1 VKVFNQTLT
10 IETKGFS
17 HIIDITNQLESAV
30 EESGI
35 ENGTALVF
43 VPGSTGGVTTIEY
56 EPGLLKDFPEL
67 MEKLIPSN
75 RSYHHDQTW
84 HDGNGFSHLRSSL
97 IGTSLV
103 LPIYRGSVIH
113 GTWQQV
119 VIVDFDNRPRRRN
132 VVIHLLG
139 E

>member
-17 HIIDITNQLESAV
+17 HVIDITNQLESAV

-35 ENGTALVF
+35 ENGIALVF

-103 LPIYRGSVIH
+103 LPIYKGSVIH

>member
-1 VKVFNQTLT
+1 MKVFNQTLT

-35 ENGTALVF
+35 ENGIALVF

-75 RSYHHDQTW
+75 RSYYHDQTW

>member
-35 ENGTALVF
+35 TNGIALVF

>member
-1 VKVFNQTLT
+1 MKVFNQTLT

-17 HIIDITNQLESAV
+17 HIIDITNQLESSV

-35 ENGTALVF
+35 TNGIALVF

-84 HDGNGFSHLRSSL
+84 HDGKGFSHLRSSL

>member
-1 VKVFNQTLT
+1 MKVFNQTLT

-17 HIIDITNQLESAV
+17 HVIDITNQLESAV

-35 ENGTALVF
+35 ENGIALVF

-67 MEKLIPSN
+67 MEKLVPSN
-75 RSYHHDQTW
+75 RSYHHDMTW

>member
-1 VKVFNQTLT
+1 MKVFNQTLT

-35 ENGTALVF
+35 TNGIALVF

-75 RSYHHDQTW
+75 RSYYHDQTW

>member
-35 ENGTALVF
+35 TNGIALVF

-75 RSYHHDQTW
+75 RSYYHDQTW

>member
-1 VKVFNQTLT
+1 MKVFNQTLT

>member
-1 VKVFNQTLT
+1 MKVFNQTLT

-35 ENGTALVF
+35 ENGIALVF

>member
-1 VKVFNQTLT
+1 MKVFNQTLT
-10 IETKGFS
+10 IDTKGFS

-35 ENGTALVF
+35 ENGIALVF

>member
-1 VKVFNQTLT
+1 MKVFNQTLT

-17 HIIDITNQLESAV
+17 HVIDITNQLESAV

-35 ENGTALVF
+35 ENGIALVF

-67 MEKLIPSN
+67 MEKLVPSN
-75 RSYHHDQTW
+75 RSYHHDMTW

-119 VIVDFDNRPRRRN
+119 VIVDFDNRPRERN

>member
-35 ENGTALVF
+35 ENGIALVF

>member
-1 VKVFNQTLT
+1 MKVFNQTLT

-17 HIIDITNQLESAV
+17 HVIDITNQLESAV

-35 ENGTALVF
+35 ENGIALVF

>member
-17 HIIDITNQLESAV
+17 HVIDITNQLESAV

-35 ENGTALVF
+35 ENGIALVF

-67 MEKLIPSN
+67 MEKLVPSN
-75 RSYHHDQTW
+75 RSYHHDMTW

-119 VIVDFDNRPRRRN
+119 VIVDFDNRPRERN